1 MNLGGISMDLGE
13 KARQLERKITRSVDA
28 AMTEFIGREATT
40 PLEIVHGVVNRA
52 EQEIQEIGRGRRVF
66 PFNHVR
72 VLVVAGPRDKEARAR
87 FAAVIDG
94 PPSLSE
100 RLVDRLRA
108 AGCTVG
114 SIATEIAYT
123 RERGTGWIHPEFHV
137 EFDRTAEAAPAPA
150 PEPEPPAAPD
160 DLQLKLT
167 VIKGNAER
175 RDYAFTGGRIDI
187 GRRAEVL
194 DHRQRLIRTN
204 DVAFADDE
212 QEVNASVSRRHAH
225 LEYSQQDGCYRVWD
239 DSSAQG
245 TSIIRGGR
253 TIRVPPG
260 ARGGRI
266 ENGDE
271 LVLGQARLRV
281 TLKKGVRSQEAGGRS

>member
-1 MNLGGISMDLGE
+1 MDFGE
-13 KARQLERKITRSVDA
+13 KARQLERKISRSVDA
-28 AMTEFIGREATT
+28 AVTEFVGREATT
-40 PLEIVHGVVNRA
+40 PLEIIHAVLDRA
-52 EQEIQEIGRGRRVF
+52 EHEIQEIGRGRRLF

-72 VLVVAGPRDKEARAR
+72 VHVVAGADDKESRAK
-87 FAAVIDG
+87 FAAVADG

-100 RLVDRLRA
+100 RLLDRLRS
-108 AGCTVG
+108 AGCAITA
-114 SIATEIAYT
+114 IATDVVYAD
-123 RERGTGWIHPEFHV
+123 ERGEQWSHPEFHV
-137 EFDRTAEAAPAPA
+137 EFARIAEGLPP
-150 PEPEPPAAPD
+150 PEPEQPAID
-160 DLQLKLT
+160 HIQIKLT
-167 VIKGNAER
+167 VVKGSAER
-175 RDYAFTGGRIDI
+175 REYLFSGGRIDV

-204 DVAFADDE
+204 HIAFADDE
-212 QEVNASVSRRHAH
+212 QEANASVSRRHAH
-225 LEYSQQDGCYRVWD
+225 IEYSQQDGCYRVWD
-239 DSSAQG
+239 DGSAQG

-281 TLKKGVRSQEAGGRS
+281 TLKSGRGVRS